1 MRFSNR
7 YRGDVLKSVKQ
18 VVLVVLNNF
27 SHDSRV
33 LKEAKSLQGDGY
45 MVTVIALH
53 EQAMAVSESI
63 DGIQVSRVRLKSRSW
78 SKNRFVQLLK
88 YLEWLM
94 AAAWRC
100 RRVDIVHCNDLNTL
114 PLGVLLKVASR
125 GRVKIVYD
133 AHEYETELN
142 GLAGLEKR
150 LAALLERRLIKYA
163 DKVFTVSDSIASEY
177 RRLYGIPKPELV
189 LNCPP
194 YQEVQSQ
201 DLFRNELGIR
211 KDQTIFLYQ
220 GGLSRGRG
228 IELLLEAFA
237 RLSGDQNVIVFM
249 GYGPLAT
256 EVQRHA
262 MIHESIFFRE
272 AVPPS
277 ILLNYTAS
285 ADYGVLFYENNCL
298 NHDFCSPNKMFEYLM
313 AGIPVLAANL
323 FEMKRLIEK
332 YGLGVVATENTVD
345 GFIEAVNTSLAFD
358 YPQIQQNVF
367 AARKIFN
374 WEEQEKVLLRIYNEL

>member
-1 MRFSNR
+1 
-7 YRGDVLKSVKQ
+7 LKSVKQ

-27 SHDSRV
+27 SNDSRV
-33 LKEAKSLQGDGY
+33 LKEATSLRRHGFD
-45 MVTVIALH
+45 VTVLALH
-53 EQAMAVSESI
+53 EKALAESETI
-63 DGIQVSRVRLKSRSW
+63 DGIQVHRVRLKSRSW

-94 AAAWRC
+94 VAAWRC

-142 GLAGLEKR
+142 GVAGMEKR
-150 LAALLERRLIKYA
+150 LAAWLERCLIKYA
-163 DKVFTVSDSIASEY
+163 DKVFTVSDSIANEY

-194 YQEVQSQ
+194 YQEVQKQ
-201 DLFRNELGIR
+201 DLFRKELGIR
-211 KDQTIFLYQ
+211 KEQTIFLYQ

-237 RLSGDQNVIVFM
+237 RLSGDRNVIVFM

-262 MIHESIFFRE
+262 SSHSTIFFRE
-272 AVPPS
+272 AVSPG

-332 YGLGVVATENTVD
+332 YGLGVVAKENTVD
-345 GFIEAVNTSLAFD
+345 GFIEAVDASLAFD
-358 YPQIQQNVF
+358 YLQIQQNVF
-367 AARKIFN
+367 AIRKLFN
-374 WEEQEKVLLRIYNEL
+374 WEAQEDVLLRAYDEL